1 MANPL
6 LAPIS
11 QLWLAWYETVF
22 HANVTIALRSVKVA
36 TDLVTGGALP
46 VGECWR
52 MVGEKQLAAVEGMA
66 GAWLALPKMDGVK
79 IAAAALA
86 PYRRRTRANSRRL
99 SRRAKRQ

>member
-6 LAPIS
+6 SAPVPR
-11 QLWLAWYETVF
+11 LWLAWYETAF
-22 HANVTIALRSVKVA
+22 HANITIALRLVRMA
-36 TDLVTGGALP
+36 TDLVTGGTPP

-52 MVGEKQLAAVEGMA
+52 MVGEKQLAAVEAMA

-79 IAAAALA
+79 IATAALA